1 MKASDVQELQ
11 FKLQKLQ
18 FELRQNR
25 DSETSEEVT
34 EENGGYGR
42 MVHGDGDSH
51 GRDLRIDDF
60 EISTTLGNIEK

>member
-18 FELRQNR
+18 FELRQNK
-25 DSETSEEVT
+25 DIETSEEVT
-34 EENGGYGR
+34 EDHGVYDQ
-42 MVHGDGDSH
+42 MPHGDGE

-60 EISTTLGNIEK
+60 EISTTLGIIMK